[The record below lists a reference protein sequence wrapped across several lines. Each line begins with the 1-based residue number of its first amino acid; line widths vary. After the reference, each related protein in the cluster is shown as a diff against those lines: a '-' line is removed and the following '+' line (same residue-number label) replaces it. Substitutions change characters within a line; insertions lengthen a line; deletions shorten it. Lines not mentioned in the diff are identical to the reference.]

1 MSLGYRPRS
10 STLRRWR
17 YADYLLFVA
26 LLLLLAYGLALVY
39 SSTFPFRD
47 ASTAAFSSY
56 VKRQAIYAVF
66 GLLLMVFVS
75 CLDYRLLHATAYL
88 LYGGTLLLLLI
99 VLLSPHGQ
107 TEYGS
112 QRWINLIV
120 FPLQPSELAKPAL
133 VLALARYFS
142 DHEPQVKAFH
152 HFVASVFL
160 TVPTVVLVYAQPD
173 LGTSTTFLVIWFLMA
188 LVAGVRLIYLA
199 LTGALAIASVP
210 IVWSLL
216 KDYMRDRITIFLH
229 PESDPWGQGYN
240 IIQALISIGSGG
252 MYGRG
257 FLAGTQSQGHFLRV
271 QYSDFI
277 FSVLAE
283 ELGFVGA
290 LVLFGLFLVLLMR
303 IIRAASLAR
312 DGFGRLAAAG
322 IAIMLLFSV
331 SVNVGANLRLM
342 PVTGIPLPFISY
354 GGSALIT
361 NLICIGIVQSI
372 LMRRKRFLRN

>member
-1 MSLGYRPRS
+1 MIS
-10 STLRRWR
+10 SILRRWR
-17 YADYLLFVA
+17 YADYLLLLTLLA
-26 LLLLLAYGLALVY
+26 LLGYGLLLVY
-39 SSTFPFRD
+39 SSTFPSKD
-47 ASTAAFSSY
+47 TSTVAFSSY
-56 VKRQAIYAVF
+56 VTKQATYVAF
-66 GLLLMVFVS
+66 GLLLMMAAA
-75 CLDYRLLHATAYL
+75 CLDYRILHAASYFI
-88 LYGGTLLLLLI
+88 YIGTLALLMV
-99 VLLSPHGQ
+99 VLFTSHGQ

-112 QRWINLIV
+112 QRWIDLKF
-120 FPLQPSELAKPAL
+120 FPLQPSELAKLAL

-142 DHEPQVKAFH
+142 DHEMQVKAFR
-152 HFVASVFL
+152 HFVASAVIAAPPL
-160 TVPTVVLVYAQPD
+160 ALVYAQPD
-173 LGTSTTFLVIWFLMA
+173 LGTSSTFIVIWYLIA
-188 LVAGVRLIYLA
+188 WAAGVRLRYLA
-199 LTGALAIASVP
+199 LTAALGLGSIP
-210 IVWSLL
+210 IIWSML

-229 PESDPWGQGYN
+229 PESDPLGRGYN

-290 LVLFGLFLVLLMR
+290 LVLFGLFLILLMR
-303 IIRAASLAR
+303 ILRAAGLAR

-322 IAIMLLFSV
+322 IAAMLLFSIA
-331 SVNVGANLRLM
+331 VNVGANLRLM

-361 NLICIGIVQSI
+361 NLISIGVVQSI
-372 LMRRKRFLRN
+372 LMRRKRFLPS